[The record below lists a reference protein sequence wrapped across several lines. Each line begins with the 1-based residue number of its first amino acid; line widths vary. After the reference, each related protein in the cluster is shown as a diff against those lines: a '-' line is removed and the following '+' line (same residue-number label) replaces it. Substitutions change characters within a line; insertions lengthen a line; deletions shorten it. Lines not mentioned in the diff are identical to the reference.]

1 MTDHL
6 LPYGRQDIDD
16 DDIAAV
22 VGALRDP
29 LITSGPRVD
38 EFERAFAGA
47 VSARHA
53 VAFCNGTGALHGAA
67 VAAGLGPGDEMLTT
81 PLSFVSSSNCALF
94 VGARPRFADV
104 DARTANL
111 DTTAAVR
118 DGHADGVKAVLPV
131 SLSGLPVDLEPL
143 QALRAQGVVV
153 IEDACHALGGRR
165 AAEPVGAG
173 GLADMSV
180 FSLHPVKAMT
190 TGEGGVVTT
199 NDDAMAERLRVF
211 RTHGMER
218 RSSPDDP
225 LRGGWHYDVDTLGFN
240 YRITDFQCALGQ
252 SQLGKLERWIARR
265 NEIAARYHEVLD
277 GVPGLQLPERAGAG
291 EVHGHHLFV
300 VRFTEG
306 AVRRRFMYDQL
317 REAGIITQLHYIPI
331 PLHGVY
337 RDLGYGETAM
347 ASLPNARDYY
357 EQALSIPV
365 FPAMTDADV
374 DRVAGEIRRLLA
386 TDVPERVA
394 AHAAR

>member
-1 MTDHL
+1 MTAER
-6 LPYGRQDIDD
+6 LPYGRQEIDD

-22 VGALRDP
+22 VEALRDP
-29 LITSGPRVD
+29 LITSGPRV
-38 EFERAFAGA
+38 EAFEVAFAQS

-53 VAFCNGTGALHGAA
+53 VAFANGTGALHAA
-67 VAAGLGPGDEMLTT
+67 AATAGLGPGDEMLTT

-104 DARTANL
+104 DPRTANL
-111 DTTAAVR
+111 DTAAAVR
-118 DGHADGVKAVLPV
+118 NGHADGVKVILPV
-131 SLSGLPVDLEPL
+131 SLAGLPVDLEPL
-143 QALRAQGVVV
+143 QELRARGVVI

-199 NDDAMAERLRVF
+199 DDDAMAGRLRVF

-218 RSSPDDP
+218 RSSPHDP

-252 SQLGKLERWIARR
+252 SQLGKLDGWIARR
-265 NEIAARYHEVLD
+265 DKIAEHYHQALAD
-277 GVPGLQLPERAGAG
+277 VPGLALPARAGAD
-291 EVHGHHLFV
+291 EIHGYHLFV

-306 AVRRRFMYDQL
+306 AVRRRFIYEQL
-317 REAGIITQLHYIPI
+317 RDAGIITQLHYIPI

-337 RDLGYGETAM
+337 RDRGYGAAAM
-347 ASLPNARDYY
+347 ALLPHAQEYY
-357 EQALSIPV
+357 EQALSLPI
-365 FPAMTDADV
+365 FPAMTAADV
-374 DRVAGEIRRLLA
+374 GRVSDEIRRLLRA
-386 TDVPERVA
+386 DVGRTRVEQPA
-394 AHAAR
+394 